1 MPKDRMIELLG
12 EERLLLPRLL
22 SSALEANDRV
32 KYLLAL
38 LQAARGAADGEVGPD
53 SLRDERLAGG
63 VADAALDRVV
73 PESGRENDGRYRIP
87 GAERLM
93 ARAVSDVEEMLRP
106 LRAAGVAATDDLDL
120 RLRAVARALSVEGD
134 LVTGDDLTRLCSGG
148 DAGDSL
154 HLVVMEAHRQINELA
169 ARVAPDVIDGA
180 RAYEVADV
188 QRHLVQAF
196 MRGVHATEKLK
207 FDHPGLGTIA
217 MPAGETLVIQND
229 LGTTDAHIVVL
240 RVTALVVTI
249 TYTDVHLERLLFFQ
263 DLMKPWEV
271 AWEDTRSRS
280 ERSVEGGLFHLAVG
294 RFQAADPAG
303 LERFLEHAGS
313 RLVFIID
320 WNRARKRLRRLV
332 GNRSAIELLRW
343 AAGHDHGHM
352 AFLRAGADELVY
364 AALEFAGAPAARA
377 GESLRDVLGSDAAR
391 GYLQEVMRICTEAL
405 LAGKTVPLIQD
416 EAAAELIGYLR
427 SARQEMQELALRHA
441 ELEVEIIEAARDG
454 VEHVI
459 RGSEERR
466 ELAAARAQT
475 AEVEADG
482 LVGQARAAVTRG
494 SDLAPLLEL
503 IQAAD
508 DIADC
513 GEEATFYT
521 TLLSAASLG
530 GDVRSQVRGIA
541 RIVLSAA
548 REFLRAVELST
559 ELHRGWPR
567 EDVDDF
573 LGAVHRVIE
582 LEREADA
589 AQRAVHRALAMDG
602 GRHEG
607 TLFVVVELSRAF
619 EETSDALMHCAHLLR
634 EHTLTRV
641 VRSEAVYRRPDTIPV
656 RARAAAGVGRNEH
669 VYVLGDPSVP
679 VPAKSVI
686 GAKGHGLAQ
695 MWATGIRVPEGVVLQ
710 TSLWR
715 TWAAAAKDE
724 TVVREAVAPALEAIM
739 EQTGATLGSRRSPL
753 LLSVRSGAPV
763 SMPGMLET
771 VLNVGLC
778 EASMRGLIARTGN
791 PKLAWDSYRRL
802 VESYAAVV
810 HGLSPAPFD
819 EAVQAL
825 LNADG
830 VDTPRDLPV
839 GTLRDLTGVHL
850 ALFEHLTGRPFP
862 QDPVEQVCAAVGAV
876 LTSWDAPRAR
886 EYRRMH
892 DIAETQG
899 TAVILQRMVFGNAGG
914 ISGAGV
920 GFTRDPALG
929 DRRMYMD
936 FMFDAQ
942 GEDVVAGRHTALGLD
957 ELAVAAPDL
966 LAEIEHM
973 CGRLEAE
980 FGDAQEFELTIED
993 GELFL
998 LQTRTA
1004 KRTPW
1009 AALTIAVDQ
1018 VQEGLISPGEG
1029 LARLSGIDL
1038 GSIRRRHI
1046 DVADGSRPAARAI
1059 PAGAGV
1065 AAGPIALDAKAA
1077 ERCAAAGTPPVL
1089 VRAETVTD
1097 DVAAVRLSAGVLTR
1111 AGGRTSHAAVVAR
1124 ELGKPCLVGCG
1135 ELELDPSNRTIRLGD
1150 SALAEGEVISL
1161 DAESGL
1167 VYVGAPPVTEE
1178 RPTRAL
1184 AEVEGWRRS
1193 SARPSLR
1200 PPGAAEAARTE

>member
-1 MPKDRMIELLG
+1 MIELLG
-12 EERLLLPRLL
+12 EERLLLPQLIA
-22 SSALEANDRV
+22 SALEANDRV

-38 LQAARGAADGEVGPD
+38 LQAARAAADGETGRGP
-53 SLRDERLAGG
+53 LRDERLAGG

-73 PESGRENDGRYRIP
+73 PESDRVGDDRYRIP
-87 GAERLM
+87 GAGRL
-93 ARAVSDVEEMLRP
+93 AAQAVSEVEEMLRP
-106 LRAAGVAATDDLDL
+106 LRTARVAAAGDLER
-120 RLRAVARALSVEGD
+120 RLRAVARTLTVSGD
-134 LVTGDDLTRLCSGG
+134 VIAGDDIARLCGAGEGG
-148 DAGDSL
+148 DTL
-154 HLVVMEAHRQINELA
+154 HLVVMEAHRQINDLA
-169 ARVAPDVIDGA
+169 ARAAPDVIDGA
-180 RAYEVADV
+180 RAYEVAPV
-188 QRHLVQAF
+188 QRDLVRAF
-196 MRGVHATEKLK
+196 MRGVHATEALK

-217 MPAGETLVIQND
+217 MPAGEALVIQND

-240 RVTALVVTI
+240 RVTGLAVTI

-263 DLMKPWEV
+263 RMLGPWDV
-271 AWEDTRSRS
+271 TWEDTRSRT
-280 ERSVEGGLFHLAVG
+280 EASVEGGLFHLAAG
-294 RFQAADPAG
+294 RLVAGDRAA

-332 GNRSAIELLRW
+332 GNRCAIELLRW
-343 AAGHDHGHM
+343 AAENDYGHM

-377 GESLRDVLGSDAAR
+377 GESLRDVLGADAAR
-391 GYLQEVMRICTEAL
+391 SYLEGVMRICSEAL
-405 LAGKTVPLIQD
+405 LTGKTVSLIQD

-441 ELEVEIIEAARDG
+441 ELDVEIIEAARDG
-454 VEHVI
+454 LEQAI
-459 RGSEERR
+459 RGSDERR
-466 ELAAARAQT
+466 AVAAGRAQT
-475 AEVEADG
+475 AEREADG
-482 LVGQARAAVTRG
+482 LVGQARAAVTRA

-513 GEEATFYT
+513 GEEAAFYS
-521 TLLSAASLG
+521 TLLLPGALG
-530 GDVRSQVRGIA
+530 GDVRPQVQGIA

-548 REFLRAVELST
+548 REYLRAVQLSAD
-559 ELHRGWPR
+559 LHRGRPR

-573 LGAVHRVIE
+573 LAAAHRVIE

-589 AQRAVHRALAMDG
+589 AQRAVHRALAAG
-602 GRHEG
+602 GRRDEG
-607 TLFVVVELSRAF
+607 MLFVIVELSRAF
-619 EETSDALMHCAHLLR
+619 EEASDALMHSAHLLR

-641 VRSEAVYRRPDTIPV
+641 VRSEPVSRRTEPIP
-656 RARAAAGVGRNEH
+656 ARPRGAAGVPRSEH
-669 VYVLGDPSVP
+669 VYVLGDASGP
-679 VPAKSVI
+679 VPAAGVI
-686 GAKGHGLAQ
+686 GNKAHGLARLR
-695 MWATGIRVPEGVVLQ
+695 ASGIRIPEGGVLE
-710 TSLWR
+710 TGLWR
-715 TWAAAAKDE
+715 AWTAAGRDDG
-724 TVVREAVAPALEAIM
+724 VVERAVASAVEAIAA
-739 EQTGATLGSRRSPL
+739 QTGTSLGSRRAPL

-771 VLNVGLC
+771 ILNVGLSD
-778 EASMRGLIARTGN
+778 ASVWGLIARTGN

-802 VESYAAVV
+802 VDSYAAVV
-810 HGLSPAPFD
+810 HGVPHAPFD
-819 EAVQAL
+819 EAVQACL
-825 LNADG
+825 LGAG

-839 GTLRDLTGVHL
+839 AGLRDLAAVHL
-850 ALFEHLTGRPFP
+850 GLFEDLTGRPFP
-862 QDPVEQVCAAVGAV
+862 QDPTDQVRTAVRAV
-876 LTSWDAPRAR
+876 LASWDAPRAR

-892 DIAETQG
+892 DIPETLG

-920 GFTRDPALG
+920 GFTRDPAVG
-929 DRRMYMD
+929 ERRMYMD

-942 GEDVVAGRHTALGLD
+942 GEDVVAGRQTALGLD
-957 ELAVAAPDL
+957 ELAASAPDL
-966 LAEIEHM
+966 LAELERI

-980 FGDAQEFELTIED
+980 FRDVQEFELTVED

-1009 AALTIAVDQ
+1009 AALQIATDQ
-1018 VQEGLISPGEG
+1018 VREGLISAPEG
-1029 LARLSGIDL
+1029 LARLADLDL
-1038 GSIRRRHI
+1038 GSIRRRR
-1046 DVADGSRPAARAI
+1046 VEADGGSCAVARAI
-1059 PAGAGV
+1059 PAGSGV
-1065 AAGPIALDAKAA
+1065 GTGPIALDRDAA
-1077 ERCAAAGTPPVL
+1077 ERCAAAGSPPIL

-1124 ELGKPCLVGCG
+1124 ELGTPCLVGCSV
-1135 ELELDPSNRTIRLGD
+1135 LELDPERRAIRLGD
-1150 SALAEGEVISL
+1150 RTLAEGEVISL

-1167 VYVGAPPVTEE
+1167 IYTGAPRVTEE

-1193 SARPSLR
+1193 ALSTSP
-1200 PPGAAEAARTE
+1200 